1 MVWFLI
7 VPILL
12 AAAGFLYQRLGERAD
27 VRRFPPPGRKIDS
40 LHVYELG
47 DSGPSVVFE
56 SGIAA
61 TSISWRLVQPR
72 VAQFAR
78 TISYDR
84 AGLGC
89 SDPIRG
95 PRSLTSMNE
104 QLHSMLARAGL
115 PPPYILVGHSFG
127 GMLVRHYAAQYPEE
141 VAGIVLVDALWPGE
155 WYPMTTP
162 NKKMLGRGIT
172 LSRRGAMLARA
183 GVVRFCL
190 TMVQNGSR
198 FLPRLIAKASG
209 GSGASVLDRLAGE
222 IAKLPQ
228 ELWPVVAS
236 HWSNPKSFEA
246 MAQHF
251 ECLPLS
257 AEEMAAG
264 SDLGDLPVVV
274 LTAANAPGAPFAAAE
289 PLSANRR
296 DVLAAG
302 SGHWIMLDEPE
313 LVVDAVRTIGRL
325 RAGDNSWTLD
335 GNLQS
340 DG

>member
-1 MVWFLI
+1 MMWILV

-12 AAAGFLYQRLGERAD
+12 AAAGFLYEKLGERVDA
-27 VRRFPPPGRKIDS
+27 RRFPPPGRKIDS
-40 LHVYELG
+40 LHLYELG
-47 DSGPSVVFE
+47 DAGPTVVFE

-72 VAQFAR
+72 AAQFAR
-78 TISYDR
+78 TVSYDR
-84 AGLGC
+84 SGLGC
-89 SDPIRG
+89 SDPIKG

-104 QLHSMLARAGL
+104 QLHTMLSRAGL

-127 GMLVRHYAAQYPEE
+127 GMLVRHYAAQYPQE
-141 VAGIVLVDALWPGE
+141 VAGLVLVDALWPGE
-155 WYPMTTP
+155 WCPITAP
-162 NKKMLGRGIT
+162 LEKMLNRGIT
-172 LSRRGAMLARA
+172 LSHRGATLARA

-190 TMVQNGSR
+190 AMVQNGSR

-222 IAKLPQ
+222 IAKLPR

-251 ECLPLS
+251 EALPAS
-257 AEEMAAG
+257 AEEMAAA
-264 SDLGDLPVVV
+264 SQLGDLPVVV
-274 LTAANAPGAPFAAAE
+274 ITAANAPGAPFAAAAQ
-289 PLSANRR
+289 LSANRH

-313 LVVDAVRTIGRL
+313 LVADAVRLLAIDVPCGR
-325 RAGDNSWTLD
+325 GWTLKAD
-335 GNLQS
+335 LES
-340 DG
+340 DA